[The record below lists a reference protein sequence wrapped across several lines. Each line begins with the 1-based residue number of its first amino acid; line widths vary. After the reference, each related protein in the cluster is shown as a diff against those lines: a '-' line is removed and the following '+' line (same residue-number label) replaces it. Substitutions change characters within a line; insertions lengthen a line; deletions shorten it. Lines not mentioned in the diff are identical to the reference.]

1 MQGNGTPAKE
11 SRQEDALRG
20 VFFCLI
26 HLSVNVS
33 LAAHLL
39 PNSVQH
45 VDASARLINK
55 VQPWMVFLL
64 TLFLTEGSPLH
75 AAAARGAF
83 EENTAGDNLREEER
97 LIRALDLKDTIL
109 LGMHTSNSVPIAGK
123 LPHAKECILGDL
135 RRGIAALGEDF
146 LAMRPRR
153 GAEGRYVVIESTE
166 MRARVKETSPL
177 SFFATAPVIIL
188 ACYDMEAVQKLPE
201 RSAELKTAG
210 IFDGVAVDGAQADEH
225 NTQKYARPRG
235 GKSSWAGVFGCS
247 GRGRGF
253 SPFGKF

>member
-45 VDASARLINK
+45 VDGI
-55 VQPWMVFLL
+55 P
-64 TLFLTEGSPLH
+64 
-75 AAAARGAF
+75 
-83 EENTAGDNLREEER
+83 
-97 LIRALDLKDTIL
+97 
-109 LGMHTSNSVPIAGK
+109 
-123 LPHAKECILGDL
+123 PH
-135 RRGIAALGEDF
+135 
-146 LAMRPRR
+146 
-153 GAEGRYVVIESTE
+153 
-166 MRARVKETSPL
+166 
-177 SFFATAPVIIL
+177 
-188 ACYDMEAVQKLPE
+188 
-201 RSAELKTAG
+201 
-210 IFDGVAVDGAQADEH
+210 FDGVAVDGAQADEH

-253 SPFGKF
+253 SLFGKF

>member
-123 LPHAKECILGDL
+123 LPHAKGCIL
-135 RRGIAALGEDF
+135 AALLLCDS
-146 LAMRPRR
+146 ARHHPRLLRHGGGAEAARAQR
-153 GAEGRYVVIESTE
+153 GAEDGGHLRRRYRGWSTGGR
-166 MRARVKETSPL
+166 A
-177 SFFATAPVIIL
+177 
-188 ACYDMEAVQKLPE
+188 
-201 RSAELKTAG
+201 
-210 IFDGVAVDGAQADEH
+210 
-225 NTQKYARPRG
+225 
-235 GKSSWAGVFGCS
+235 
-247 GRGRGF
+247 
-253 SPFGKF
+253 